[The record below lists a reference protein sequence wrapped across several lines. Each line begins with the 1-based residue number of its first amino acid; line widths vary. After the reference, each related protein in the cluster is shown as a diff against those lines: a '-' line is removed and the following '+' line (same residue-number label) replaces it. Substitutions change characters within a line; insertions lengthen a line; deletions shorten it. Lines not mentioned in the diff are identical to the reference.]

1 VRILGL
7 LLFLL
12 ASAGTVYATRAM
24 YERNRPADVL
34 FALLAPVAAIIAL
47 AGLLLVFVPAFFG

>member
-1 VRILGL
+1 M
-7 LLFLL
+7 LFAL
-12 ASAGTVYATRAM
+12 ASAATVYSTWAM

-47 AGLLLVFVPAFFG
+47 AALLLVFVPAFFG